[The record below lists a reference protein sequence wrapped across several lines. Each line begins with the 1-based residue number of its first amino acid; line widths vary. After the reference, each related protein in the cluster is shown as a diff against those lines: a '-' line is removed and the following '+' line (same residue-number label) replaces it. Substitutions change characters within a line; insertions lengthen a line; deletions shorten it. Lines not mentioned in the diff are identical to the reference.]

1 MKKKMATVQMMTTA
15 QVMTEA
21 ATKLSDEI
29 VLLTEE
35 RDQSLSI
42 FRQTAQNLEVIN
54 AELTGT
60 INKMDEMMKFIATQ
74 KEVASKVISDNNHVT
89 EKIYDII
96 GK

>member
-1 MKKKMATVQMMTTA
+1 MKKKMTTA

-29 VLLTEE
+29 ALLTEE
-35 RDQSLSI
+35 RDLSLSI
-42 FRQTAQNLEVIN
+42 FRQTAQKLEAIN
-54 AELTGT
+54 TELTGT
-60 INKMDEMMKFIATQ
+60 IVKMDEMMQFIVTQ
-74 KEVASKVISDNNHVT
+74 KETASKVIADNNHVT

>member
-1 MKKKMATVQMMTTA
+1 MKKKMTTA

-21 ATKLSDEI
+21 TSKLSAEI
-29 VLLTEE
+29 TQLTAK

-42 FRQTAQNLEVIN
+42 FRQTAQNLEAIN
-54 AELTGT
+54 TELSGT
-60 INKMDEMMKFIATQ
+60 INKMDEMVAFINTQ
-74 KEVASKVISDNNHVT
+74 RNAAKKVIADNNHVT

>member
-1 MKKKMATVQMMTTA
+1 MKKKMTTA
-15 QVMTEA
+15 QVLTEA
-21 ATKLSDEI
+21 TEKLSGDI
-29 VLLTEE
+29 SQLTAK

-54 AELTGT
+54 SELTGT
-60 INKMDEMMKFIATQ
+60 INKMDEMMQFIATQ
-74 KEVASKVISDNNHVT
+74 KEAASKVIADNNHVT